1 LLKAPWIFVLVS
13 VTWVFFR
20 SPSLE
25 VTRTVWQKLLFLD
38 SAGLAWWFV
47 PQCSRCPR
55 WSWGDSSP
63 GGGNGGSPSWR
74 RGTRCS
80 RPSWYSPSSCSSS
93 PPWTARPSFTS
104 VLKREGLA
112 IGRVP
117 PQRSSSCSIIRV
129 TVTRLLL
136 SAGTP

>member
-1 LLKAPWIFVLVS
+1 MLLGGLWHGASWNFVLWGGLHGTYLTIERILRGEGKVAPASWTTARAWLKATWIFVLVS

-55 WSWGDSSP
+55 
-63 GGGNGGSPSWR
+63 
-74 RGTRCS
+74 
-80 RPSWYSPSSCSSS
+80 
-93 PPWTARPSFTS
+93 
-104 VLKREGLA
+104 
-112 IGRVP
+112 
-117 PQRSSSCSIIRV
+117 
-129 TVTRLLL
+129 
-136 SAGTP
+136 